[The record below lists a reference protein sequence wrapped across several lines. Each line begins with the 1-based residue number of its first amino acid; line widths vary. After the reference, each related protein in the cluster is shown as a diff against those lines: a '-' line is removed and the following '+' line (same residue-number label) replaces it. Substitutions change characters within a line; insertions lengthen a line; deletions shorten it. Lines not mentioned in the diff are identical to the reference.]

1 MEDKGKVT
9 AFAVF
14 ESLSGWW
21 ELAGVDS
28 AVHEDTV
35 DLLSQETIV
44 ATSKVAVTA
53 HSEKK
58 LAEIPAPI
66 PASPTIIWPN
76 DILGLRDM
84 VTSGASLPG
93 NAYGPIRF
101 PPVGPM
107 SCQLMIISDLPDII
121 AAPDT
126 TMQLNAGLLHRMLA
140 AIGIDMADCYCT
152 WLATSV
158 PSTGDVPENDL
169 ANLAAFMRHQ
179 IQLIQPKSLVILGSA
194 ACNALLGEELIH
206 ARAKLH
212 NIKYDDISVPTM
224 ATFHPR
230 TLIARPAMK
239 KLAWIDLQMFAKKV
253 MQ

>member
-21 ELAGVDS
+21 ELAGVNS
-28 AVHEDTV
+28 AVHESTV
-35 DLLSQETIV
+35 DLLAHSTID
-44 ATSKVAVTA
+44 AASTASVTA

-58 LAEIPAPI
+58 PGETPAPI

-76 DILGLRDM
+76 DILGLREM
-84 VTSGASLPG
+84 VASGAHLPG
-93 NAYGPIRF
+93 NAYGPAHF
-101 PPVGPM
+101 PSVGPVN
-107 SCQLMIISDLPDII
+107 SELMVISDLPDII
-121 AAPDT
+121 ATPET
-126 TMQLNAGLLHRMLA
+126 TMQLNAGLLLRMLS
-140 AIGIDMADCYCT
+140 AIEIDVADCYCT
-152 WLATSV
+152 WLATSI

-169 ANLAAFMRHQ
+169 ADLAALVRHQ
-179 IQLIQPKSLVILGSA
+179 IRLIRPKSIMILGSA
-194 ACNALLGEELIH
+194 ACKALLGEEQMH

-212 NIKYDDISVPTM
+212 YIEHDGLSIPTM